1 MEKPMLTERQEAFC
15 RAYLDTGCG
24 AEAYRRA
31 YPRSQKWEA
40 SAVHVA
46 ASKMLSN
53 GKVALRLAEL
63 RAKAAEKAILTEA
76 WVIERLMRNARI
88 AMGEELISAVVPSTD
103 KATGA
108 VRTVEVQQSARDAAA
123 ANRALELLGKKL
135 DMFKE
140 RPAVEI
146 TTKVRRIERVIVD
159 PAAQAKD

>member
-1 MEKPMLTERQEAFC
+1 MEKPVLTARQEAFC

-31 YPRSQKWEA
+31 YPRSQKWA
-40 SAVHVA
+40 AAAVHVA
-46 ASKMLSN
+46 GSRMLAN
-53 GKVALRLAEL
+53 AKVQLRVAALRE
-63 RAKAAEKAILTEA
+63 KAAEKAVLNEA
-76 WVIERLMRNARI
+76 WVIERLMRNVRI
-88 AMGEELISAVVPSTD
+88 AMGEELVTVVVSSTD

-108 VRTVEVQQSARDAAA
+108 VRTVEGQQSARDAAA

-146 TTKVRRIERVIVD
+146 TTQVRRIERVIVD
-159 PAAQAKD
+159 PAFQAEN